1 MKKVTFLL
9 VFFLS
14 FSCGFAQNEKELAAN
29 TDFLSYFPVLTQKSK
44 IDVESCYKA
53 VKKGTIPFEK
63 INAIKHK
70 EMLYMS
76 ADAET
81 MKNWHIFP
89 LGKYQISENIYLV
102 LYFSDYMGGKRGD
115 NELDHM
121 LNISTLDISKSTQIS
136 TNQGNDGEYINKSED
151 VLMQLIDFG
160 IDKKTITRNADF
172 VWKFVS
178 ESSVS
183 LKSSWVYADDSKK
196 DKEFSISWD
205 KEGNLKFD

>member
-1 MKKVTFLL
+1 MKKVTLLL

-14 FSCGFAQNEKELAAN
+14 FSFGFAQNDSELAAN
-29 TDFLSYFPVLTQKSK
+29 TDFLSYFPVLTKKSK
-44 IDVESCYKA
+44 IDVESCYEA
-53 VKKGTIPFEK
+53 VKKGSLPFEK
-63 INAIKHK
+63 IAAIKYK
-70 EMLYMS
+70 EMLYS
-76 ADAET
+76 NANEET

-102 LYFSDYMGGKRGD
+102 LYFSDYTGGKRGE

-121 LNISTLDISKSTQIS
+121 LNIATLDISKSTQIS

-151 VLMQLIDFG
+151 ILAQLIDMG
-160 IDKKTITRNADF
+160 IDKKRITRNADF
-172 VWKFVS
+172 IWKFVS
-178 ESSVS
+178 GSSVS

-196 DKEFSISWD
+196 NKDFSISWD